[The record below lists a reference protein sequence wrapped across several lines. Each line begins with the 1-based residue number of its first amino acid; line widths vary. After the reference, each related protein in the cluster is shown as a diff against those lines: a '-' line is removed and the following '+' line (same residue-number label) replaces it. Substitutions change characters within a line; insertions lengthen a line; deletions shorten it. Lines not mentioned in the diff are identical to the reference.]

1 MNVGNIMN
9 RTRRLI
15 IAILIVVFIGLIA
28 IIAGALFVHHDGELT
43 HGDKN
48 ILVCAIDESEDRP
61 GMGACDMAFIIN
73 LQNGTLKNYT
83 PVYPGGMTHPT
94 AAEPQEPQEQGAGS
108 ALLLHDAFWDAD
120 NAKGM
125 QYAKEIVEY
134 RTNASIDSVVAI
146 NSEALDA
153 ILSAAGPLE
162 IHGKMTNASGIDII
176 REEDWGNGVSR
187 GDAVM
192 DIVKAAAKAA
202 SGNPVVKS
210 SMVNAAL
217 DQFSKGNIIMD
228 NQGDFVGL
236 LASKGFESI
245 F

>member
-1 MNVGNIMN
+1 MNVGNNMN

-162 IHGKMTNASGIDII
+162 IHGEMTNASGIDII

>member
-1 MNVGNIMN
+1 MD
-9 RTRRLI
+9 RTRRLL
-15 IAILIVVFIGLIA
+15 IAILIVVLIGLIA
-28 IIAGALFVHHDGELT
+28 IIAGALFIGHDSELT
-43 HGDKN
+43 QGDKN

-61 GMGACDMAFIIN
+61 GMGACDMAFIVH
-73 LQNGTLKNYT
+73 LENGTLKNYSAI
-83 PVYPGGMTHPT
+83 YPGGMTHPT
-94 AAEPQEPQEQGAGS
+94 ASEPQEAQSQGAGS
-108 ALLLHDAFWDAD
+108 ALLLHDAFWDED
-120 NAKGM
+120 NAVGM

-134 RTNASIDSVVAI
+134 QTGTPIDSVVAI

-162 IHGKMTNASGIDII
+162 INGQTTDASGIDII

-192 DIVKAAAKAA
+192 DIGKAVANAA
-202 SGNPVVKS
+202 SNNPDVKS
-210 SMVNAAL
+210 AMVNAAL
-217 DQFSKGNIIMD
+217 DQYSKGNIIMD
-228 NQGDFVGL
+228 EQGAFAGL

>member
-134 RTNASIDSVVAI
+134 RTNTSIDSVVAI

-162 IHGKMTNASGIDII
+162 IHGEMTNASGIDII

-210 SMVNAAL
+210 SMVNAAI

>member
-134 RTNASIDSVVAI
+134 RTNTSIDSVVAI

-162 IHGKMTNASGIDII
+162 IHGEMTNASGIDII

>member
-1 MNVGNIMN
+1 MD

-15 IAILIVVFIGLIA
+15 IVILVVILIGLIA
-28 IIAGALFVHHDGELT
+28 VIAGALFMGHESVLT
-43 HGDKN
+43 HGNRN
-48 ILVCAIDESEDRP
+48 ILVCAIDESESRP

-73 LQNGTLKNYT
+73 LENGTLKNYT
-83 PVYPGGMTHPT
+83 PFYPGDMTHPT
-94 AAEPQEPQEQGAGS
+94 ASEPKEAQDQGAGS

-120 NAKGM
+120 NEKGL

-134 RTNASIDSVVAI
+134 RTNTKIDSVVAI
-146 NSEALDA
+146 NSQALDA

-162 IHGKMTNASGIDII
+162 INGKTTNASGIDII
-176 REEDWGNGVSR
+176 REDGNSGVSR

-192 DIVKAAAKAA
+192 GVVKAAAKAA
-202 SGNPVVKS
+202 SSNPNAKS
-210 SMVNAAL
+210 AMVNAAL
-217 DQFSKGNIIMD
+217 NQYSKGNIIMD
-228 NQGDFVGL
+228 KDGDFAGL

>member
-1 MNVGNIMN
+1 
-9 RTRRLI
+9 
-15 IAILIVVFIGLIA
+15 
-28 IIAGALFVHHDGELT
+28 
-43 HGDKN
+43 
-48 ILVCAIDESEDRP
+48 
-61 GMGACDMAFIIN
+61 
-73 LQNGTLKNYT
+73 
-83 PVYPGGMTHPT
+83 MTHPT

-134 RTNASIDSVVAI
+134 RTNTSIDSVVAI

-162 IHGKMTNASGIDII
+162 IHGEMTNASGIDII

-210 SMVNAAL
+210 SMVNAAI

>member
-1 MNVGNIMN
+1 MT
-9 RTRRLI
+9 RTKRLI
-15 IAILIVVFIGLIA
+15 IAILIVIFIGLIA
-28 IIAGALFVHHDGELT
+28 VIAGALFVGHDGELT
-43 HGDKN
+43 QGDKT

-61 GMGACDMAFIIN
+61 GMGACDMAFIVY
-73 LQNGTLKNYT
+73 LENGTLKNYT
-83 PVYPGGMTHPT
+83 AVYPGGMTHPT
-94 AAEPQEPQEQGAGS
+94 AAEPQEAQQQGAGS
-108 ALLLHDAFWDAD
+108 ALLLHDAFWEAD

-134 RTNASIDSVVAI
+134 RTNTSIDSVVAI
-146 NSEALDA
+146 NSQALDA

-162 IHGKMTNASGIDII
+162 INGETTTASGIDII

-192 DIVKAAAKAA
+192 DVVRAAAKAA
-202 SGNPVVKS
+202 SSNSTIKS
-210 SMVNAAL
+210 SMINAAL
-217 DQFSKGNIIMD
+217 DQYSKGNIIMD
-228 NQGDFVGL
+228 EEGAFAGL